1 MEKYTIEEATEELRE
16 INNVLSCYMKKKKA
30 IQSFIQEENDRVK
43 HITSSET
50 KAWELKHDTK
60 FIAEHGRERTIEE
73 VARLMNYSPRQVLR
87 FLKEK
92 DS

>member
-1 MEKYTIEEATEELRE
+1 MEYNIEEAKKELQE

-30 IQSFIQEENDRVK
+30 IQTFIQEENDRVK
-43 HITSSET
+43 DIASPKN
-50 KAWELKHDTK
+50 KAWLLKHDTT
-60 FIAEHGRERTIEE
+60 FIEEHGRERTFDE
-73 VARLMNYSPRQVLR
+73 VARLMNYSPRQVRR